1 MNLRELGAQRKRVCP
16 EVAEKPGMGVCPGV
30 AKKAERQV
38 ERVLY
43 NFQIPLPDKQ
53 GRVTGMGY

>member
-38 ERVLY
+38 ERR
-43 NFQIPLPDKQ
+43 PLQFPNPPP
-53 GRVTGMGY
+53 R